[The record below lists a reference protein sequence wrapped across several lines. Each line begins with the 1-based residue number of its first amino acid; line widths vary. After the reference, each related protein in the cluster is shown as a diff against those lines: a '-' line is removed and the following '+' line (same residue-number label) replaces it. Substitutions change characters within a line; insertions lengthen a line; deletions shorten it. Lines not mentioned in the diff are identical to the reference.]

1 MAPPLEEL
9 AARLHRAWANGELLS
24 PLTEEFPTLGVEEGY
39 RVQDA
44 LIAHWEAEGQRVVG
58 AKLGLTSRAKRR
70 EMGIGQP
77 IYGWLTDLMCLEPPG
92 PVDGLVQPRGEPEV
106 AFVLDRDL
114 GGPGV
119 TAVHVLAATRA
130 VAPAIEVLDS
140 RFRDYRFSLPDV
152 VADNASS
159 GRFVLGGGF
168 VDPADL
174 DLATLGCVLELNGEV
189 VATAAGGAVLGHP
202 ARAVAWLART
212 LAVRGRGLRAGQ
224 VVLSGGLTSAVPLG
238 PGDLLTAT
246 FARLGDVEVRR
257 SREGR

>member
-92 PVDGLVQPRGEPEV
+92 PVD
-106 AFVLDRDL
+106 DL